1 MENLQEIL
9 VSIEKKILI
18 LSKREEALKVAVEQK
33 DKQILS
39 LQEQIKNLQNEIV
52 DLKQKEDI
60 NKITNLINN
69 HSDITECK
77 LIINDLI
84 RKINKSIS
92 ILSSKES

>member
-33 DKQILS
+33 DKQILA
-39 LQEQIKNLQNEIV
+39 LQEQIKNLQNEVV

>member
-18 LSKREEALKVAVEQK
+18 LSKREEALKNTVEQK
-33 DKQILS
+33 DKQILD
-39 LQEQIKNLQNEIV
+39 LQEQINVLQNEIV

>member
-33 DKQILS
+33 DKQILA

-60 NKITNLINN
+60 NKITNLLNN

>member
-9 VSIEKKILI
+9 VSIEEKILI
-18 LSKREEALKVAVEQK
+18 LSKREEALKTTVEQK
-33 DKQILS
+33 DKQILA
-39 LQEQIKNLQNEIV
+39 LQEQIKVLQNEIV

-84 RKINKSIS
+84 RKINKSIV
-92 ILSSKES
+92 K

>member
-18 LSKREEALKVAVEQK
+18 LSKREEALKTVVKQK
-33 DKQILS
+33 EKQILD
-39 LQEQIKNLQNEIV
+39 LQEQINVLQKEIM

>member
-39 LQEQIKNLQNEIV
+39 LQEQIKNLQNEVV

>member
-33 DKQILS
+33 DKQILA

-77 LIINDLI
+77 
-84 RKINKSIS
+84 
-92 ILSSKES
+92 

>member
-33 DKQILS
+33 DKQILD
-39 LQEQIKNLQNEIV
+39 LQEQIKDLQNEVV

>member
-1 MENLQEIL
+1 MESLQEIL
-9 VSIEKKILI
+9 VSIEKKIRI
-18 LSKREEALKVAVEQK
+18 LSKREEALKNAVEQK
-33 DKQILS
+33 DKQILD
-39 LQEQIKNLQNEIV
+39 LQERINVLQNEIV

>member
-18 LSKREEALKVAVEQK
+18 LSKREEALKVVVEQK
-33 DKQILS
+33 DKQILA
-39 LQEQIKNLQNEIV
+39 LQEQIKNLQNEVV

>member
-33 DKQILS
+33 DKQILA
-39 LQEQIKNLQNEIV
+39 LQEQIKDLQNKVV

-60 NKITNLINN
+60 NKITNLLNN

>member
-33 DKQILS
+33 DKQILA